1 MVSDK
6 NLFLSEIER
15 YIAFLKKLT
24 PQEIEELAAGKKKVE
39 FEIIQKRGAKKQRP
53 QVSAQFDVVSV
64 VQTLSEKQSRE
75 EIEDYFNLFEINRKT
90 LEEICRSQDIPFSKK
105 DNIRMLKDKIIE
117 EFIGFKLRS
126 KAIQDKG

>member
-24 PQEIEELAAGKKKVE
+24 PQEIDELAACKKKVE
-39 FEIIQKRGAKKQRP
+39 FEIIQKRGAKKERP
-53 QVSAQFDVVSV
+53 QVSARYDVVSV

>member
-39 FEIIQKRGAKKQRP
+39 FEIIQKRGAKKERP
-53 QVSAQFDVVSV
+53 QVSARYDVVSV